1 MKGNKEGKIILNA
14 IPIKINEKYPSKD
27 EIWTFENDGVKK
39 GADRDL
45 VIDYMMDEMRFKF
58 QDSDIII
65 VLEDKKVIEI
75 IGAVKKIQIDKLL
88 GEKNDER
95 S

>member
-1 MKGNKEGKIILNA
+1 MI
-14 IPIKINEKYPSKD
+14 D
-27 EIWTFENDGVKK
+27 EI
-39 GADRDL
+39 
-45 VIDYMMDEMRFKF
+45 RFKF

-75 IGAVKKIQIDKLL
+75 IGAVKKIRIDKLL